1 VFLELGGDVGVDGN
15 GNELAS
21 TSVIRLL
28 ERAAYTITSDDD
40 LLDLALFNELLK
52 LAIGDGLDLL

>member
-28 ERAAYTITSDDD
+28 ERAAYAIAGDDD

-52 LAIGDGLDLL
+52 LAVGDGLDLL